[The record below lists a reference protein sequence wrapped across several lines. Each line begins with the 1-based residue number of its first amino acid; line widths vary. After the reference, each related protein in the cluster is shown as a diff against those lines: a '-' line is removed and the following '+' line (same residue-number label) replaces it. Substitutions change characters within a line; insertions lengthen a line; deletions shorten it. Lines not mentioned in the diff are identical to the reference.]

1 MEIKN
6 NILEIAEAYDTF
18 FIDMYGV
25 LFDGVALFDRTL
37 KTLEQLKKSGKK
49 IVIISNAS
57 QMASDA
63 KFGYG
68 QRGMIE
74 GIHYDKVVTSGSFL
88 HYFVTNHY
96 DEFSTMV
103 DLKNGTYKTLFIG
116 NENIFNDT
124 FIKRVEE
131 EDKADFIYVGVPR
144 SSRGAVRLDDLTENG
159 QPVKIEDIF
168 SKNWMKLKN
177 STIDHFGLAEF
188 AMLLDLSLKNGKT
201 LLISNPDIFAHGSI
215 DHSENKVPI
224 VTQGCLGAY
233 YQKLGGNVVYFGK
246 PMQGIFE
253 YAKTLVPNAKKIA
266 MIGDTPWTDILGG
279 KNSEL
284 DTILTLTGIPEE
296 FFEKLTGSLQEKIDY
311 LLKEIASKLSGRSCS
326 EVTPNLIIKKFAC

>member
-6 NILEIAEAYDTF
+6 NIIEIAENYDTF

-25 LFDGVALFDRTL
+25 LFDGVSLFDGTL
-37 KTLEQLKKSGKK
+37 QTLEQLKKSGKT
-49 IVIISNAS
+49 IVIVSNTS
-57 QMASDA
+57 QMDSDA
-63 KFGYG
+63 KFGYA
-68 QRGMIE
+68 QRGIIE
-74 GIHYDKVVTSGSFL
+74 GVHYDKVVTSGSFL

-96 DEFSTMV
+96 DEFSSMV
-103 DLKNGTYKTLFIG
+103 KLKNGTYKTLFIG
-116 NENIFNDT
+116 NENVFSDT
-124 FIKRVEE
+124 FIKKVEE
-131 EDKADFIYVGVPR
+131 DEKADFIYVGVPR

-168 SKNWMKLKN
+168 SKDWTKLKN

-215 DHSENKVPI
+215 DHSENKIPI
-224 VTQGCLGAY
+224 VTQGCLGEY
-233 YQKLGGNVVYFGK
+233 YQKLGGNAIYFGK
-246 PMQGIFE
+246 PGRGIFE

-279 KNSEL
+279 KSSEL

-296 FFEKLTGSLQEKIDY
+296 FFEKLSGPIQEKMHH
-311 LLKEIASKLSGRSCS
+311 LLNEIAPKLSGKSS
-326 EVTPNLIIKKFAC
+326 DELTPTWIVKKFSR